1 MITSN
6 IEKICNYSEDTKNP
20 YQPLISLSYID
31 MITEDEDAKLRE
43 LKRENRELA
52 IDIILDEKDES
63 EWENKN
69 NLPNSGFGSGYTATI
84 SPKLFTVNTRSQKF
98 TSFKDLEYDVFNKL
112 ETLTKNTPL
121 SIAKLA
127 GNTLNLTI
135 PTDNNLD
142 TFESFKRRVLIKITM
157 CSNFI
162 AMESG
167 KGIANT
173 VIVGRNAI
181 QYVQSYEQIIDNNT
195 SILGGMNLIVSHYID
210 PDKVIVMRCEN
221 TPGVGLNVIF
231 KPNDLVYYMVETPQ
245 SWEKTM
251 KWFWIK

>member
-20 YQPLISLSYID
+20 YQPLISLNYID
-31 MITEDEDAKLRE
+31 MITEDEDRIQRE

-52 IDIILDEKDES
+52 IDIILNEKDES
-63 EWENKN
+63 EWENRN
-69 NLPNSGFGSGYTATI
+69 NLPMTDELYTRTTI
-84 SPKLFTVNTRSQKF
+84 SPKMFSVNTRAQKF
-98 TSFKDLEYDVFNKL
+98 TSFEDLEYEVFNKL
-112 ETLTKNTPL
+112 ENLTKNVPTSKSL
-121 SIAKLA
+121 LN
-127 GNTLNLTI
+127 NTLNLTI
-135 PTDNNLD
+135 PTDND
-142 TFESFKRRVLIKITM
+142 SEAFKRRVLTKITM

-162 AMESG
+162 AMESA

-173 VIVGRNAI
+173 IIAGRNVI
-181 QYVQSYEQIIDNNT
+181 DYIQSYEKVTIHNT
-195 SILGGMNLIVSHYID
+195 TILGGMNLIVTPYID
-210 PDKVIVMRCEN
+210 PDKIIVMRCEN

>member
-1 MITSN
+1 MIDSKEK

-20 YQPLISLSYID
+20 YQPAISLSYID
-31 MITEDEDAKLRE
+31 MITEDEDIQLRE

-63 EWENKN
+63 EWENRN
-69 NLPNSGFGSGYTATI
+69 NLPNTGFGTYPTI
-84 SPKLFTVNTRSQKF
+84 SPKIFTVNTRAQKF
-98 TSFKDLEYDVFNKL
+98 TSFEDLEYEVFTKL
-112 ETLTKNTPL
+112 ETLTKNVPT
-121 SIAKLA
+121 SIAKLP

-135 PTDNNLD
+135 PTDND
-142 TFESFKRRVLIKITM
+142 SEAFRRRVLTKITM

-173 VIVGRNAI
+173 IIVGRNAI

-210 PDKVIVMRCEN
+210 PDKVIVMRCED

>member
-1 MITSN
+1 MTTKSN

-20 YQPLISLSYID
+20 YQPAISLNYID
-31 MITEDEDAKLRE
+31 MITEDEDRIQRE

-52 IDIILDEKDES
+52 IDIILNVKDES
-63 EWENKN
+63 EWENRN
-69 NLPNSGFGSGYTATI
+69 NLPMTDELYTTTI
-84 SPKLFTVNTRSQKF
+84 SPKMFSVNTRAQKF
-98 TSFKDLEYDVFNKL
+98 TSFEDLEYEVFTKL
-112 ETLTKNTPL
+112 ENLTKNVPTSKSL
-121 SIAKLA
+121 LN
-127 GNTLNLTI
+127 NTLNLTI

-142 TFESFKRRVLIKITM
+142 TFESFKRRVLTKITM

-210 PDKVIVMRCEN
+210 PDKVIVMRTEN
-221 TPGVGLNVIF
+221 TTGVGLNVIL
-231 KPNDLVYYMVETPQ
+231 KPNDSMYYMVETPK

>member
-1 MITSN
+1 MTISN
-6 IEKICNYSEDTKNP
+6 IEKICNYSEDTKNT
-20 YQPLISLSYID
+20 YQPSISLSYID
-31 MITEDEDAKLRE
+31 MITEDEDVKLRE

-52 IDIILDEKDES
+52 IDIILDDKDES
-63 EWENKN
+63 EWENRN
-69 NLPNSGFGSGYTATI
+69 NLPNTGFGSYPSI

-98 TSFKDLEYDVFNKL
+98 TSFKDLEYEVFNKL
-112 ETLTKNTPL
+112 ENLTKNVPS

-142 TFESFKRRVLIKITM
+142 TFESFKRRVLTKITM
-157 CSNFI
+157 CSNFV

-173 VIVGRNAI
+173 VIVGTSAI
-181 QYVQSYEQIIDNNT
+181 QYIQSYEKITIDNT

-221 TPGVGLNVIF
+221 TPGVGLNVIL

-245 SWEKTM
+245 SWEKTI

>member
-1 MITSN
+1 MTTKSN

-20 YQPLISLSYID
+20 YQPTISLNYID

-63 EWENKN
+63 EWENRN
-69 NLPNSGFGSGYTATI
+69 NLPMTDELYTTTI
-84 SPKLFTVNTRSQKF
+84 SPKMFSVNTRAQKF
-98 TSFKDLEYDVFNKL
+98 TSFEDLEYEVFSKL
-112 ETLTKNTPL
+112 ETLTKNVPTSKSL
-121 SIAKLA
+121 LN
-127 GNTLNLTI
+127 NTLNLTI

-142 TFESFKRRVLIKITM
+142 SFESFKRSVLTKITM
-157 CSNFI
+157 CGNFV

-167 KGIANT
+167 KGIANS
-173 VIVGRNAI
+173 VIVGTNAI
-181 QYVQSYEQIIDNNT
+181 QYIEEYKQMG
-195 SILGGMNLIVSHYID
+195 SILGGMNLIVSNYID
-210 PDKVIVMRCEN
+210 PDKVIVMRTEN
-221 TPGVGLNVIF
+221 TPGVGLNVIL
-231 KPNDLVYYMVETPQ
+231 KPNDLMYYMVETPQ

>member
-20 YQPLISLSYID
+20 YQPTISLSYID
-31 MITEDEDAKLRE
+31 MITEDEDTKLRE

-52 IDIILDEKDES
+52 IDIILDDKDES
-63 EWENKN
+63 EWENRN
-69 NLPNSGFGSGYTATI
+69 NLPNTGFGSGYTATI
-84 SPKLFTVNTRSQKF
+84 SPKMFTVNTRAQKF
-98 TSFKDLEYDVFNKL
+98 TSFKDLEYEVFNKL
-112 ETLTKNTPL
+112 ENLTKNVPS

-135 PTDNNLD
+135 PTDNDLLA
-142 TFESFKRRVLIKITM
+142 FQRRVITKITM
-157 CSNFI
+157 CGNLI

-167 KGIANT
+167 KGTANT
-173 VIVGRNAI
+173 IIIGTNAI
-181 QYVQSYEQIIDNNT
+181 QYVESYCQVIDDST
-195 SILGGMNLIVSHYID
+195 SILGGMNLIVTPYID
-210 PDKVIVMRCEN
+210 PDKVIVMRCEK
-221 TPGVGLNVIF
+221 TPGVGLNVIL

-245 SWEKTM
+245 SWEKTI

>member
-1 MITSN
+1 MTTN
-6 IEKICNYSEDTKNP
+6 IEKICNYTEDTKNP
-20 YQPLISLSYID
+20 YQPSISLSYID
-31 MITEDEDAKLRE
+31 MITEDDDAQLRE

-63 EWENKN
+63 EWENRN
-69 NLPNSGFGSGYTATI
+69 NLPNTGFGTYPTI
-84 SPKLFTVNTRSQKF
+84 SPKLFTVNTRAHKF
-98 TSFKDLEYDVFNKL
+98 TSFKDLEQEVFNKL
-112 ETLTKNTPL
+112 ESLTKNVPT

-135 PTDNNLD
+135 PTDND
-142 TFESFKRRVLIKITM
+142 SEAFRRRVLTEITM

-162 AMESG
+162 AMEST

-181 QYVQSYEQIIDNNT
+181 QYVQSYEQIIDNDT

-210 PDKVIVMRCEN
+210 PDKIIVMRTEN
-221 TPGVGLNVIF
+221 TAGVGLNVIL

>member
-1 MITSN
+1 MTTN

-20 YQPLISLSYID
+20 YQPSISISYID
-31 MITEDEDAKLRE
+31 MITEDEDAQLRE

-63 EWENKN
+63 EWENRN
-69 NLPNSGFGSGYTATI
+69 NLPNTGFSSGYTSTI
-84 SPKLFTVNTRSQKF
+84 SPKIFTVNTRAQKF
-98 TSFKDLEYDVFNKL
+98 TSFKDLECEVFNKL
-112 ETLTKNTPL
+112 EILTKNVPS

-127 GNTLNLTI
+127 GNTLNLNI
-135 PTDNNLD
+135 PTDND
-142 TFESFKRRVLIKITM
+142 SEAFRRRVLTKITM

-181 QYVQSYEQIIDNNT
+181 QYVQSYEQIIDNNNT
-195 SILGGMNLIVSHYID
+195 SILGGMNLIVSNYID

-245 SWEKTM
+245 SWEKTI

>member
-1 MITSN
+1 MTTN

-20 YQPLISLSYID
+20 YQPSISLSYID

-52 IDIILDEKDES
+52 IDIILDDKDES
-63 EWENKN
+63 EWENRN
-69 NLPNSGFGSGYTATI
+69 NLPNTGFGSGYTSTI
-84 SPKLFTVNTRSQKF
+84 SPKLFTVNTRAQKF

-112 ETLTKNTPL
+112 ENLTKNTPL
-121 SIAKLA
+121 SISKLLI
-127 GNTLNLTI
+127 NTLDLTI
-135 PTDNNLD
+135 PTDNDLEA
-142 TFESFKRRVLIKITM
+142 FGRRVLTKIAM

-162 AMESG
+162 AMESR

-181 QYVQSYEQIIDNNT
+181 EYIQSHEKITIDNT
-195 SILGGMNLIVSHYID
+195 SILGGMNLIVSQYID
-210 PDKVIVMRCEN
+210 PDKVIVMRTEN
-221 TPGVGLNVIF
+221 TPGVGLNVIL

>member
-52 IDIILDEKDES
+52 IDIILNEKDES

-69 NLPNSGFGSGYTATI
+69 NLPNSGFESGYTTTI
-84 SPKLFTVNTRSQKF
+84 SPKLFTVNTRAQKF
-98 TSFKDLEYDVFNKL
+98 ISFKDLEYDIFNKL
-112 ETLTKNTPL
+112 ENLTKNVPS
-121 SIAKLA
+121 SITKLVV
-127 GNTLNLTI
+127 NTLNLTI
-135 PTDNNLD
+135 PTDND
-142 TFESFKRRVLIKITM
+142 SEAFRRRVLTKITM

-162 AMESG
+162 AMESR

-181 QYVQSYEQIIDNNT
+181 QYVHNSEHIIDNNT
-195 SILGGMNLIVSHYID
+195 SILGGMNLIVTPYID

-221 TPGVGLNVIF
+221 TPGVGLNVIL

-245 SWEKTM
+245 SWEKNM

>member
-1 MITSN
+1 MTTN
-6 IEKICNYSEDTKNP
+6 IEKICNYTEDTKNP
-20 YQPLISLSYID
+20 YLPSISLSYID

-43 LKRENRELA
+43 LKRENRELV
-52 IDIILDEKDES
+52 IDIILDDKDES
-63 EWENKN
+63 EWENRN
-69 NLPNSGFGSGYTATI
+69 NLPNTGFGSGYMSTI
-84 SPKLFTVNTRSQKF
+84 SPKIFTVNTRAQKF
-98 TSFKDLEYDVFNKL
+98 TSFKDLEQEVFNKL
-112 ETLTKNTPL
+112 ESLTKNVPT

-135 PTDNNLD
+135 PTDND
-142 TFESFKRRVLIKITM
+142 SEAFRRRVLTKITM

-162 AMESG
+162 AMEST

-210 PDKVIVMRCEN
+210 PDKIIVMRTEN
-221 TPGVGLNVIF
+221 TAGVGLNVIL

>member
-1 MITSN
+1 MIDYREK

-20 YQPLISLSYID
+20 YQPAISLSYID
-31 MITEDEDAKLRE
+31 MITEDEDIQLRE

-63 EWENKN
+63 EWENRN
-69 NLPNSGFGSGYTATI
+69 NLPNTGFGTYPTI
-84 SPKLFTVNTRSQKF
+84 SPKLFTVNTRAHKF
-98 TSFKDLEYDVFNKL
+98 TSFKDLEQEVFNKL
-112 ETLTKNTPL
+112 ESLTKNVPT

-135 PTDNNLD
+135 PTDND
-142 TFESFKRRVLIKITM
+142 SEAFRRRVLTKITM

-162 AMESG
+162 AMEST

-173 VIVGRNAI
+173 VIVGTKAI
-181 QYVQSYEQIIDNNT
+181 QYIERYEQMN
-195 SILGGMNLIVSHYID
+195 SILGGMNLIVTPYID
-210 PDKVIVMRCEN
+210 PDKIIVMRTEN
-221 TPGVGLNVIF
+221 AAGVGLNVIL

>member
-6 IEKICNYSEDTKNP
+6 IEKICNYTEDTKTP
-20 YQPLISLSYID
+20 YQTSISLSYID
-31 MITEDEDAKLRE
+31 MITENEEEKLRE
-43 LKRENRELA
+43 LKRENRELV
-52 IDIILDEKDES
+52 IDILLNEKDES
-63 EWENKN
+63 EWENRT
-69 NLPNSGFGSGYTATI
+69 NLLNTGFGSYPTI
-84 SPKLFTVNTRSQKF
+84 STKLFTINTRAHKF
-98 TSFKDLEYDVFNKL
+98 TSFKDLEQEVFNKL
-112 ETLTKNTPL
+112 ESLTKNVPT
-121 SIAKLA
+121 SIAKLV

-135 PTDNNLD
+135 PTDND
-142 TFESFKRRVLIKITM
+142 SEAFRRRVLTKITM

-162 AMESG
+162 AMEST

-173 VIVGRNAI
+173 VIVGRNVI

-210 PDKVIVMRCEN
+210 PDKVIVMRTEN
-221 TPGVGLNVIF
+221 TPGLGLNVIL

-245 SWEKTM
+245 SWEKTI